1 MLINR
6 ILLLFFLLALP
17 GGVFSQN
24 LSKIDSLEQKLR
36 ELPDDTVKVSVYT
49 RLNTEWASKDP
60 AKGIRYCKEGLKL
73 AKQLN
78 WRKGIAVSYIGIGF
92 SYGMTGLYDSALV
105 YNDSAIVLAEE
116 LADPSRL
123 ALVYINRG
131 STYLELSKLA
141 QAQQDFIK
149 AISYAEASG
158 NTDRL
163 ARSYMALGNVHYRQD
178 QWQQAIDNY
187 QPALHLFDSI
197 GNLSMTSIVMMN
209 LGNCSRKLKN
219 FEAGLDYYTRAIA
232 IQSENEDIT
241 NLMATY
247 SNIAILHEATGDTA
261 KAVNFFEKSLQ
272 LASQTDDKEQV
283 AISASYLGEL
293 YVKTGDNKKG
303 MLWLERAYGSA
314 AEAHLTEEQF
324 SAASVLARVYAREK
338 LFDKAYQYLDEAM
351 SLNDTLLKSRQQK
364 LLTEMQT
371 KYETEKKEKENTA
384 LKAENDLKAAQIRS
398 RNSILAGTVIGILLL
413 IALAFFIFKNYRNEK
428 RNVILLDRLNL
439 QLTSQRDEIL
449 KINQL
454 LQLKVLRTQ
463 MNPHFI
469 YNCLNAI
476 NNLVSK
482 GENEKAS
489 GYLLNFSRLLRMI
502 LDFSDKTYIELEEE
516 IKFIRLYL
524 SLESM
529 RMGEEFSY
537 DVTVSR
543 QIIDDDISIPS
554 LLIQPFI
561 ENAIWHGLINKTGDK
576 KLVVRFE
583 ATADQKQLK
592 CIVEDNGIGR
602 MRAGAIKN
610 NNSMIRHESKGI
622 KITQERLELLQ
633 FQIKDEVLVQ
643 INDNHNAQNE
653 PMGTRVELL
662 LPVEG

>member
-6 ILLLFFLLALP
+6 VVLLFFLLALP
-17 GGVFSQN
+17 PQVISQN

-49 RLNTEWASKDP
+49 KLNAEWAPKDP
-60 AKGIRYCKEGLKL
+60 AKGIAYCQQALKL
-73 AKQLN
+73 SRQLN
-78 WRKGIAVSYIGIGF
+78 WRKGLAVSYIGIGF
-92 SYGMTGLYDSALV
+92 SYGMTGMYDSALF

-116 LADPSRL
+116 LADPSRI

-131 STYLELSKLA
+131 STYIELGKLA
-141 QAQQDFIK
+141 QAQQDFLK
-149 AISYAEASG
+149 AIRYAEESG

-178 QWQQAIDNY
+178 QWQKAIDNY

-197 GNLSMTSIVMMN
+197 GNFSMASIVMMN
-209 LGNCSRKLKN
+209 LGNCARKLEN
-219 FEAGLDYYTRAIA
+219 FEDGLNYYTKAIA
-232 IQSENEDIT
+232 IQSENGDVT

-247 SNIAILHEATGDTA
+247 SNIAILYESMGDTG
-261 KAVNFFEKSLQ
+261 KAIIFYEQSLQ
-272 LASQTDDKEQV
+272 LAIQNDDKEQV
-283 AISASYLGEL
+283 AISGSYLGEL
-293 YVKTGDNKKG
+293 YVKAGDTEKG
-303 MLWLERAYGSA
+303 MKWLEEAYKSA
-314 AEAHLTEEQF
+314 SEAHLTEEQF
-324 SAASVLARVYAREK
+324 SAASALARMYARGK
-338 LFDKAYQYLDEAM
+338 VFDKAYLYLDEAM

-371 KYETEKKEKENTA
+371 RYETEKKEKENTA
-384 LKAENDLKAAQIRS
+384 LKAENDLKAAQIS
-398 RNSILAGTVIGILLL
+398 TRNSILAGTVVGIMLL
-413 IALAFFIFKNYRNEK
+413 IVLAFFIFRNYRNEK

-439 QLTSQRDEIL
+439 QLTTQRDEIL

-482 GENEKAS
+482 GDNEKAS
-489 GYLLNFSRLLRMI
+489 GYLLSFSRLLRMI

-529 RMGEEFSY
+529 RMGNEFSY
-537 DVTVSR
+537 EVIVSSH
-543 QIIDDDISIPS
+543 IIDEDISIPS

-561 ENAIWHGLINKTGDK
+561 ENAIWHGLINKEGDK
-576 KLVVRFE
+576 KLLVRFE
-583 ATADQKQLK
+583 ETGDEKQLK

-602 MRAGAIKN
+602 VMAGKLKSN
-610 NNSMIRHESKGI
+610 GSMIKHESKGI

-633 FQIKDEVLVQ
+633 FQIKDEVPVR

-653 PMGTRVELL
+653 PSGTRVELL